1 MFNKSGSKVYIVFD
15 FGEEK
20 SIHKKGLQSQENYDD
35 KTNLMESLH
44 SLEDDASGICK

>member
-1 MFNKSGSKVYIVFD
+1 MAPKYTLSLILVKKKAYI
-15 FGEEK
+15 
-20 SIHKKGLQSQENYDD
+20 KKGLQSQENYDD